1 MSYAYQCTSWMM
13 IHSHVQ
19 RHVQIEVFLN
29 AQKLIWTCRQSY
41 CKLYVNFVTYSQW
54 TYKYKTDNKRK
65 DSKKSEDTANER
77 ERESVK
83 LPHQNNA
90 AVKRGRRK
98 KPMNGK
104 KRPRRRYLDF
114 SVLLKNCQLSS
125 QDIRKYFQPWR
136 GISTMPI
143 YNGTITQQCEECL
156 VRVK

>member
-77 ERESVK
+77 ERESLSNCHTKAMQQLREVGGRNQWMAK
-83 LPHQNNA
+83 NVQEEGIWTFLCYWKTVNSHPKISENTSNLEEAYLQCPYTMAQSLNSARNA
-90 AVKRGRRK
+90 
-98 KPMNGK
+98 
-104 KRPRRRYLDF
+104 
-114 SVLLKNCQLSS
+114 
-125 QDIRKYFQPWR
+125 
-136 GISTMPI
+136 
-143 YNGTITQQCEECL
+143 
-156 VRVK
+156 